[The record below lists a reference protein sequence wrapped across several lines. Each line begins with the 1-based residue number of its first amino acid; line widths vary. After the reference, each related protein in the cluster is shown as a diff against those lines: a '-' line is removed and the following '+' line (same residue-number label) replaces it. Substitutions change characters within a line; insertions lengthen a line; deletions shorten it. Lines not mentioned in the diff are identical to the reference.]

1 MPKRGLPDSVRMR
14 HDAHYV
20 EALAASAGAPIGRM
34 VPIDQIDPNPTQP
47 RQSMGDLS
55 ELMASI
61 SEKGIIEPL
70 VVRQQSGRYQIVAG
84 ERRYQAAVQ
93 VGLRELPVVF
103 RDVDDTE
110 IIEIALVENLQRK
123 DLTPFEEAEAL
134 QALSQRCGYTHE
146 DLARHLGKS
155 RTGITEALSLNKMP
169 EEVRRVCRLADISSK
184 SLLIEIVRQ
193 SDPVKMMALAEE
205 IARRSHV
212 TRETVRQQT
221 AKPKAGRPKSFVFRY
236 RPPDK
241 TFRLNLTFKKSRVE
255 RDDVIRALEAIVAQL
270 RESRH
275 ASD

>member
-1 MPKRGLPDSVRMR
+1 MPKRGLPETIRMR

-34 VPIDQIDPNPTQP
+34 VAIDQIDPNPTQP

-70 VVRQQSGRYQIVAG
+70 VVRQRSGRYQIVAG

-103 RDVDDTE
+103 RDVDDAE
-110 IIEIALVENLQRK
+110 IIEVALVENLQRK

-134 QALSQRCGYTHE
+134 QALAQRCGYTHE
-146 DLARHLGKS
+146 DLARRLGKS
-155 RTGITEALSLNKMP
+155 RTAISESLSLNKMP
-169 EEVRRVCRLADISSK
+169 EDVRRVCRLADIASK
-184 SLLIEIVRQ
+184 SLLLEIVRQ
-193 SDPVKMMALAEE
+193 SDPAKMMALAEE
-205 IARRSHV
+205 IARRARV
-212 TRETVRQQT
+212 TRETLRRET
-221 AKPKAGRPKSFVFRY
+221 AKPKAGRPRAFVFKY

-241 TFRLNLTFKKSRVE
+241 AFRLNLTFKKGRVD
-255 RDDVIRALEAIVAQL
+255 RDELIRALEGILAQL
-270 RESRH
+270 RQ
-275 ASD
+275 AK

>member
-1 MPKRGLPDSVRMR
+1 MPKRGLPESVRMR
-14 HDAHYV
+14 HDEHYV
-20 EALAASAGAPIGRM
+20 EALAASAGAPIGRI

-103 RDVDDTE
+103 RDADDTE

-146 DLARHLGKS
+146 DLARRLGKS
-155 RTGITEALSLNKMP
+155 RTAITESLSLNKMP

-212 TRETVRQQT
+212 TRDTVRQQT
-221 AKPKAGRPKSFVFRY
+221 AKAKAGRPKAFVFRF

-241 TFRLNLTFKKSRVE
+241 TFRLNLTFKKTRVE
-255 RDDVIRALEAIVAQL
+255 RDDVIRALEAILAQL
-270 RESRH
+270 RESGR
-275 ASD
+275 AKD

>member
-1 MPKRGLPDSVRMR
+1 VPKRGLPESVRMR
-14 HDAHYV
+14 HDEHYV
-20 EALAASAGAPIGRM
+20 EALAASAGAPIGRI

-103 RDVDDTE
+103 RDADDTE

-146 DLARHLGKS
+146 DLARRLGKS
-155 RTGITEALSLNKMP
+155 RTAITESLSLNKMP

-212 TRETVRQQT
+212 TRDTVRQQT
-221 AKPKAGRPKSFVFRY
+221 AKAKAGRPKAFVFRF

-255 RDDVIRALEAIVAQL
+255 RDDVIRALEAILAQL
-270 RESRH
+270 RESGR
-275 ASD
+275 AKD